1 MAFTDSKEVEKKRGE
16 IVSYIKKYIHTKG
29 LTFGDKIQSE
39 NELSRIFDVNRNT
52 VRSALESL
60 KVQGI
65 LYSQKGKGFFVAEKP
80 SKFVI
85 KHDPSLGLSEIMD
98 NAKMDYCNKLL
109 NVVKRKPTEREMKYL
124 QLTEDEEVF
133 YLSQL
138 RYVNDIP
145 FALCYSTIPEKMV
158 PGLDT
163 YLNDDPGEF
172 KGTNSFLI
180 EKYGFS
186 HPVCRRIFICSFPPG
201 EKESSLLA
209 TPSNIP
215 ILQQENIYV
224 VDEDVPVEYF
234 VIRGRSDMF
243 KISLNID

>member
-1 MAFTDSKEVEKKRGE
+1 MAFTDSKEIEKKRNE
-16 IVSYIKKYIHTKG
+16 IVSYIKKYISSKG
-29 LTFGDKIQSE
+29 LNFGDKIQSE
-39 NELSRIFDVNRNT
+39 NELAKLFNVNRNT
-52 VRSALESL
+52 VRSALETL
-60 KVQGI
+60 KVRGV

-80 SKFVI
+80 SKIVI
-85 KHDPSLGLSEIMD
+85 KHDPSLGLSEIMES
-98 NAKMDYCNKLL
+98 AKIDYRNSLL
-109 NVVKRKPTEREMKYL
+109 NIIRRKPTEREMKYL
-124 QLTEDEEVF
+124 QISEDEEVF

-145 FALCYSTIPEKMV
+145 FALCYSTIPEKLV

-163 YLNDDPGEF
+163 YLNENPGDF

-186 HPVCRRIFICSFPPG
+186 HPVCSKILICSFPPG
-201 EKESSLLA
+201 EKESTLLT
-209 TPSNIP
+209 TPGNIP
-215 ILQQENIYV
+215 ILQQENIYM
-224 VDEDVPVEYF
+224 VDEDTPIEYF

>member
-1 MAFTDSKEVEKKRGE
+1 MAFTDSKEIEKKRGE
-16 IVSYIKKYIHTKG
+16 IVSYIRKYISTKG
-29 LTFGDKIQSE
+29 LNFGDKIQSE
-39 NELSRIFDVNRNT
+39 NELASLFNVNRNT

-60 KVQGI
+60 KVRGI

-85 KHDPSLGLSEIMD
+85 KHNPSLGLSEIMD
-98 NAKMDYCNKLL
+98 NAKIDYRNSLL
-109 NVVKRKPTEREMKYL
+109 NVIKRKPTEREMKYL
-124 QLTEDEEVF
+124 QLSKDEEVF

-158 PGLDT
+158 PGLNT
-163 YLNDDPGEF
+163 YLNENPEDF
-172 KGTNSFLI
+172 RGTNSFLI

-186 HPVCRRIFICSFPPG
+186 HPVCSKILICSFPPG
-201 EKESSLLA
+201 EKESNLLA
-209 TPSNIP
+209 TPANIP

-224 VDEDVPVEYF
+224 VDEETPIEYF